1 MLLFANKQQKMEN
14 CTKITYF
21 YYLVQKKTVY
31 AFYIRKKKRNLPIFC
46 TFNNLK

>member
-1 MLLFANKQQKMEN
+1 MLLFANKQQKRKI

-21 YYLVQKKTVY
+21 YYYAQKKAVY
-31 AFYIRKKKRNLPIFC
+31 AFYIRKKKRNLPILC